1 MYSGGMFI
9 FKGILGIIFGLLLI
23 AVPDFTLGAFL
34 TLFGVLLIAA
44 GIISFLFAVTSRQT
58 DTLFWFLIS
67 GGIIILGILAF
78 FMPLIFSAVF
88 AIAVAGW
95 ALITGVWDLERYICG
110 HRKFYAIM
118 AGLIIVSLAVIVVDL
133 RYFPV
138 LRASYLATICGSF
151 AFVFGVFGAILGWM
165 IISGRIPTCL
175 LPSEQGR

>member
-23 AVPDFTLGAFL
+23 AVPKFTLGAFL
-34 TLFGVLLIAA
+34 ALFGILLIAA
-44 GIISFLFAVTSRQT
+44 GVISFLFAVTSRQT
-58 DTLFWFLIS
+58 DTLFWFMVS
-67 GGIIILGILAF
+67 GAIVVLGILAF
-78 FMPLIFSAVF
+78 FIPDFFSAVF
-88 AIAVAGW
+88 AVIVAGW
-95 ALITGVWDLERYICG
+95 ALITGVWDLDRYICG

-118 AGLIIVSLAVIVVDL
+118 TGLILVSLAVIAIDL

-151 AFVFGVFGAILGWM
+151 AFVFGVFATILGWM
-165 IISGRIPTCL
+165 IISGRIPACL